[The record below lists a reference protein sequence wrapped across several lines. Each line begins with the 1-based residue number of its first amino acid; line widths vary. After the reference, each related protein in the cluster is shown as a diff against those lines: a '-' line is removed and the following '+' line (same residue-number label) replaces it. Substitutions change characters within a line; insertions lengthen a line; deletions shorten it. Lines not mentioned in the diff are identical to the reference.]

1 MNTRHEH
8 TRRAAVPQGRSRVPA
23 VALDPRPPPAEEAAV
38 LSTPVDGVLAAS
50 TALATSATDSLA
62 SAAMAVSAAAEMLG
76 SAASVAEA
84 DAVVAVAVALAAPSE
99 PAAGA
104 GASEPAATDG
114 TAPMTVDNGD
124 RPRMTTMLSRE
135 MALRAE
141 VRVQGPSRRERKPVG
156 LAET

>member
-8 TRRAAVPQGRSRVPA
+8 TRRAVAPQGRSRVRA

-38 LSTPVDGVLAAS
+38 LRTPVAGVLAAS
-50 TALATSATDSLA
+50 TALATSADSLA
-62 SAAMAVSAAAEMLG
+62 SAAMAVSAAAEAVR
-76 SAASVAEA
+76 SASSVAEA
-84 DAVVAVAVALAAPSE
+84 AAVVAPAVALAAPSE

>member
-8 TRRAAVPQGRSRVPA
+8 TRRAVAPQGRSRVRA

-38 LSTPVDGVLAAS
+38 LRTPVAGVIAAS

-76 SAASVAEA
+76 SVASVAEPA
-84 DAVVAVAVALAAPSE
+84 AVVAAAVALAAPSE

-104 GASEPAATDG
+104 GTSEPAATDD
-114 TAPMTVDNGD
+114 TAPMAIDNGH

-141 VRVQGPSRRERKPVG
+141 VRVQGRSRLERKPVG

>member
-8 TRRAAVPQGRSRVPA
+8 TRRAVAPQGRSRVRA

-38 LSTPVDGVLAAS
+38 LRTPAAGVLAAS
-50 TALATSATDSLA
+50 TALATSATDSA
-62 SAAMAVSAAAEMLG
+62 TSAVSAAAEMLG
-76 SAASVAEA
+76 SVASVAEA

>member
-38 LSTPVDGVLAAS
+38 LRTPVDGVLAAS

-76 SAASVAEA
+76 SVAAAEVAA
-84 DAVVAVAVALAAPSE
+84 AVALAAPSE

-104 GASEPAATDG
+104 GASEPLATDD
-114 TAPMTVDNGD
+114 TAPMALDDGH

-141 VRVQGPSRRERKPVG
+141 VRVQGRSRLERKPVG